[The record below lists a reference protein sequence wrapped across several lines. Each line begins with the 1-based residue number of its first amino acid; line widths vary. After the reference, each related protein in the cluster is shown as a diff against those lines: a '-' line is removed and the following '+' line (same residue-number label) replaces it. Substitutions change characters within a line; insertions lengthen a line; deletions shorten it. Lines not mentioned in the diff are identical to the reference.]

1 MRKASLHIASI
12 AALSLGL
19 LAGCGDSDPTRI
31 CGCGHSMTPTLDL
44 PDEGT
49 TVTIYLKGNDAL
61 MIGEIVDVDAWAVTL
76 SCRYTEELVVDR
88 DAIAGYAVG
97 NVLGAVGGDF
107 LEVVNALSGTGEPQ
121 EGEPAGR

>member
-1 MRKASLHIASI
+1 MHKASLQLASL
-12 AALSLGL
+12 AVLSLGL
-19 LAGCGDSDPTRI
+19 LAGCGDSEPTRI
-31 CGCGHSMTPTLDL
+31 CGCGHAMTPTLDL

-76 SCRYTEELVVDR
+76 SCRYTEELVIDR

-97 NVLGAVGGDF
+97 NVLGAGIGDF
-107 LEVVNALSGTGEPQ
+107 LEVVDAFSGTGEAR